1 MILPEKC
8 SSFERHVDVK
18 KQCVGKDRTKEGKLS
33 RRAFVF
39 LRIEYGILIFL
50 KPGLLKAVSL
60 P

>member
-1 MILPEKC
+1 MILPEKY

-50 KPGLLKAVSL
+50 KPGEKDC
-60 P
+60 